1 MAKTLLSLWHDNF
14 DRQEGSDK
22 KPDSA
27 ASGNK
32 NRGLR
37 QINEFNDQRGAL
49 GLDGQLSSDNPI
61 PAGKAFS
68 ILGMLGSTILGQ
80 QGVNAAAKEIFDPKL
95 PNQSKFGNDD
105 MTFDTFFKAA
115 TVMERVLQNNRL
127 VQSPSNTVYSEKSGD
142 NPYEQVT
149 KEFPDISF
157 QRSVVRQNFRIGAQE
172 GELDTWKK
180 FTNRAFND
188 LVPNKSRQSSVL
200 DFNAFGQ
207 LDN

>member
-1 MAKTLLSLWHDNF
+1 
-14 DRQEGSDK
+14 
-22 KPDSA
+22 
-27 ASGNK
+27 
-32 NRGLR
+32 
-37 QINEFNDQRGAL
+37 
-49 GLDGQLSSDNPI
+49 
-61 PAGKAFS
+61 
-68 ILGMLGSTILGQ
+68 
-80 QGVNAAAKEIFDPKL
+80 
-95 PNQSKFGNDD
+95 